1 MVNEEEKIRLIHEY
15 RSVLLDRMFDE
26 LSRKAPD
33 GSSEHVSNEIVAVA
47 IRIQTALGVLRHPDA
62 SSTIEDLT
70 QPRFFPVVPGREV
83 TDAKR
88 ILIAS
93 GKVGHDLKAER
104 RKRKDSNTAI
114 LFLDQLYP
122 LPRPEIS
129 AAFAAH
135 PNAREV
141 VRVQEEPR
149 NMGPFFYVMPRLT
162 QLAQERG
169 LVLGV
174 AFGQAVLERQ
184 PRNGFGESARTR
196 TENSGVAGL
205 HHQLRQLIHPTTAWN
220 LKNAFTES
228 GAARVGPWI
237 EFCSAVRNVG

>member
-1 MVNEEEKIRLIHEY
+1 MPAVEC
-15 RSVLLDRMFDE
+15 
-26 LSRKAPD
+26 
-33 GSSEHVSNEIVAVA
+33 VAVFPH
-47 IRIQTALGVLRHPDA
+47 ALPASAGPWRKPLVVFTPKSMLRHPDA

-70 QPRFFPVVPGREV
+70 QPRFLPVVPDREV

-122 LPRPEIS
+122 LPSGNIRSICRASQRARSGVGAGRAAQHGPVLLCDAAANTAS
-129 AAFAAH
+129 AR
-135 PNAREV
+135 ARTV
-141 VRVQEEPR
+141 
-149 NMGPFFYVMPRLT
+149 
-162 QLAQERG
+162 
-169 LVLGV
+169 V

-196 TENSGVAGL
+196 TENSAVAGL

-228 GAARVGPWI
+228 GAARAGLCI
-237 EFCSAVRNVG
+237 GFCSAVRNLG

>member
-1 MVNEEEKIRLIHEY
+1 M
-15 RSVLLDRMFDE
+15 
-26 LSRKAPD
+26 
-33 GSSEHVSNEIVAVA
+33 
-47 IRIQTALGVLRHPDA
+47 LRHPHA

-70 QPRFFPVVPGREV
+70 QPRFLTVVPDREV

-104 RKRKDSNTAI
+104 RKRKDRNTAI

-141 VRVQEEPR
+141 VWVQEEPR

-169 LVLGV
+169 LVLRSVKRSSSASPATGS
-174 AFGQAVLERQ
+174 AKAHELEQKTLVSLASITSSASQFIQ
-184 PRNGFGESARTR
+184 PQPG
-196 TENSGVAGL
+196 
-205 HHQLRQLIHPTTAWN
+205 I
-220 LKNAFTES
+220 
-228 GAARVGPWI
+228 
-237 EFCSAVRNVG
+237 

>member
-1 MVNEEEKIRLIHEY
+1 MLLPHGFEGQGPEHSSTCIERFLQLAAEENIQICQPSNASRYFH
-15 RSVLLDRMFDE
+15 MFGRE
-26 LSRKAPD
+26 AGRPWRKPLVVFAPK
-33 GSSEHVSNEIVAVA
+33 SM
-47 IRIQTALGVLRHPDA
+47 LRHPDA

-70 QPRFFPVVPGREV
+70 QPRFLPVVPDRDV

-122 LPRPEIS
+122 LPRPEIL

-135 PNAREV
+135 RNAREV
-141 VRVQEEPR
+141 VWVQEEPR

-162 QLAQERG
+162 QLAQKRG
-169 LVLGV
+169 LVLRSVKRSSSASPATGSAKAHAHELEQKTLV
-174 AFGQAVLERQ
+174 SLAFITS
-184 PRNGFGESARTR
+184 SA
-196 TENSGVAGL
+196 S
-205 HHQLRQLIHPTTAWN
+205 
-220 LKNAFTES
+220 
-228 GAARVGPWI
+228 
-237 EFCSAVRNVG
+237 

>member
-1 MVNEEEKIRLIHEY
+1 MLHR
-15 RSVLLDRMFDE
+15 R
-26 LSRKAPD
+26 
-33 GSSEHVSNEIVAVA
+33 
-47 IRIQTALGVLRHPDA
+47 
-62 SSTIEDLT
+62 STIEDLT
-70 QPRFFPVVPGREV
+70 RPRFLPVVPDREV

-104 RKRKDSNTAI
+104 LKRKDSNTAI

-129 AAFAAH
+129 TAFA
-135 PNAREV
+135 NAREV
-141 VRVQEEPR
+141 VWVQEEPR
-149 NMGPFFYVMPRLT
+149 NMGPFFYVIPRLT

-169 LVLGV
+169 VVLSGV

-184 PRNGFGESARTR
+184 PRNGFGESAPTR

-205 HHQLRQLIHPTTAWN
+205 HHQLRQLIYPTTAWN

-228 GAARVGPWI
+228 GAARAGPWI

>member
-1 MVNEEEKIRLIHEY
+1 M
-15 RSVLLDRMFDE
+15 
-26 LSRKAPD
+26 
-33 GSSEHVSNEIVAVA
+33 
-47 IRIQTALGVLRHPDA
+47 
-62 SSTIEDLT
+62 
-70 QPRFFPVVPGREV
+70 

-141 VRVQEEPR
+141 VWVQEEPR
-149 NMGPFFYVMPRLT
+149 NMGPFFYVVPRLT

-169 LVLGV
+169 LVLRSVKRSSG
-174 AFGQAVLERQ
+174 RQ

-228 GAARVGPWI
+228 GAARAGPRI